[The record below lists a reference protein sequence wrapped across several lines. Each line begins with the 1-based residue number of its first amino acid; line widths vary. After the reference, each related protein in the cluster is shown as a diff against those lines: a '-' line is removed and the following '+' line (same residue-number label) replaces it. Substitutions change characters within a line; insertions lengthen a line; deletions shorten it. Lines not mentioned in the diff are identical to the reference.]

1 MNQLNT
7 WRVDEFLV
15 RIGNYLQH
23 IFVIALTVLG
33 LAACKTSYNPLD
45 DFEPLEPSTQLR
57 APDPRVLVDGAYDPA
72 QVAKGKYLVELLGC
86 GSCHTDRAL
95 IGRPNPNRLLA
106 GSSVGIAY
114 SNPLQQKYPGV
125 VYPANLTP
133 DPDTGIGSWSEQE
146 LVQMIRTGVD
156 KHGRHQLSVMP
167 WPAYSTIREEDA
179 LAIAAYLLNIP
190 AIEHRV
196 PQNVPPGNEAIAP
209 YVHFG
214 VYFSR

>member
-1 MNQLNT
+1 M
-7 WRVDEFLV
+7 DESPVNGARSTTLV
-15 RIGNYLQH
+15 RNLLVV
-23 IFVIALTVLG
+23 IFSILTMS
-33 LAACKTSYNPLD
+33 ACQTSYNPLN
-45 DFEPLEPSTQLR
+45 DFEPMEPSTQLQ
-57 APDPRVLVDGAYDPA
+57 APEPRPLVGNAYDPD
-72 QVAKGKYLVELLGC
+72 QVAKGQYLVELLGC

-95 IGRPNPNRLLA
+95 VGRPNPNRLMA

-133 DPDTGIGSWSEQE
+133 DPETGIGSWTEQE
-146 LVQMIRTGVD
+146 LVEMIRTGVD

-167 WPAYSTIREEDA
+167 WPAYTRIKEEDA
-179 LAIAAYLLNIP
+179 LAIASYLLNIP
-190 AIEHRV
+190 PVVYRV
-196 PQNVPPGNEAIAP
+196 PTNVPPGNRAASP